1 MEDDFMGAEDNF
13 GSADRESMLPDLTI
27 RPGMSEKDIKRI
39 NDMKAQLQTE
49 MELIGDMMG
58 HSTIKPIKP
67 TETKVESKVESKT
80 GSGSESKPSVQTK
93 AKPIQTKPIQTK
105 PIQTKPVQTKSK
117 SKPAQKSCSDN
128 YNYEHDYD
136 DYDDYAEYDGLY
148 KD

>member
-27 RPGMSEKDIKRI
+27 RPGMSENDIKRI

-67 TETKVESKVESKT
+67 TETKVESKVGSKTGLKT
-80 GSGSESKPSVQTK
+80 GSGSESKALV
-93 AKPIQTKPIQTK
+93 
-105 PIQTKPVQTKSK
+105 QTKPVQTKPVQTKTK
-117 SKPAQKSCSDN
+117 SKPAQKSRSDN